1 MVGKPRVGSL
11 SHGIIKHIFREEDKE
26 ISFDYCTS
34 SLFFVPVSI
43 VFLYKTAYLAL
54 RWLSIRTR
62 SHYRVLLKGR
72 NFFLLYFKM
81 YSPKRTERNDTSSL
95 GALTPIV
102 HVLKNAQSNASR
114 DFDRFYDNLWSKLTP
129 SNVTY
134 TLTLGFYIIHLT
146 LFVVSYEKKNPR

>member
-1 MVGKPRVGSL
+1 
-11 SHGIIKHIFREEDKE
+11 
-26 ISFDYCTS
+26 
-34 SLFFVPVSI
+34 
-43 VFLYKTAYLAL
+43 
-54 RWLSIRTR
+54 
-62 SHYRVLLKGR
+62 
-72 NFFLLYFKM
+72 M